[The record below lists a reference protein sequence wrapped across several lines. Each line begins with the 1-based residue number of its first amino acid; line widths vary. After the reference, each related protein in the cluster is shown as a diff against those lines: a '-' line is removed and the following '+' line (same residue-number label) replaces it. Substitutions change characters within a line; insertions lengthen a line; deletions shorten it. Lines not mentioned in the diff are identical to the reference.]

1 MTRNEVITFVR
12 QIKPHDFENEVM
24 LRWLDELEQKIA
36 TEIHQKYTRDNGLQG
51 LLPDQLS
58 VPVPY
63 DRVYW
68 TYLLSM
74 IDFVSGSSDTY
85 ERSLAVFQE
94 AYGEYA
100 RAVQRASG
108 CRKKRSLS

>member
-1 MTRNEVITFVR
+1 MTRNEVITFVG
-12 QIKPHDFENEVM
+12 QIKRHEFENEVL
-24 LRWLDELEQKIA
+24 LRWLDEVEKKISL
-36 TEIHQKYTRDNGLQG
+36 EIHQKYTRDDGLDG
-51 LLPDQLS
+51 LVPDQLL
-58 VPVPY
+58 VPSPY

-68 TYLLSM
+68 TYLVAM
-74 IDFVSGSSDTY
+74 IDFVTGPTDAY

-108 CRKKRSLS
+108 SRRKRSLT